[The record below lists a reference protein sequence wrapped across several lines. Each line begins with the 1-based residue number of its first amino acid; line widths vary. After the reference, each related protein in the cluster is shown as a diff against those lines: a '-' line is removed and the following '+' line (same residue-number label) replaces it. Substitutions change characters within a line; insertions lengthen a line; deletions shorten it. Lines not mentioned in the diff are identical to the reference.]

1 MSGLELVSRP
11 AAPGAS
17 GVFHGGDDVSRL
29 RCWLAASMGGQAMT
43 ESENVAQTTER
54 LCKQIARLE
63 GALEHLKS
71 GEKDN
76 EIYRLKSDIR
86 ELKHYIQFDVL
97 QLGHM
102 FANDNEK
109 WLTLPVRIRDIFERG
124 HRHE

>member
-1 MSGLELVSRP
+1 
-11 AAPGAS
+11 
-17 GVFHGGDDVSRL
+17 
-29 RCWLAASMGGQAMT
+29 MT